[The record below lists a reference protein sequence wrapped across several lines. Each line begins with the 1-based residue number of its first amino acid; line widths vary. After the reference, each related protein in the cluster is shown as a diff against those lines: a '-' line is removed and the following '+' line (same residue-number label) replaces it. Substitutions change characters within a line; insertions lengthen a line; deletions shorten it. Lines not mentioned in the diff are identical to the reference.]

1 MNFRNLLCYLLLI
14 CALPKLSAQDNPDA
28 GFEAFRELLLSK
40 KAIHQVTISRFQGG
54 KGAPFW
60 PSDLKEIGNSYQT
73 ENHWVKTKQ
82 GLFFNPDGTGRLYKA
97 YSEKDSGKIL
107 FKRID
112 ETTFAGYNF
121 KSFLFDT
128 NDTIYSIGGY
138 GYWRTNG
145 MLRYYD
151 SLKSGWEV
159 KKLNQEIPI
168 RFEGQIPFGQVKT
181 IPSEGDSLLF
191 LVFRQNSIAINQEYL
206 DSFHSFDSIS
216 FLIGVLNIKNG
227 DWITLGHLSEKN
239 RKFFELL
246 GSIIS
251 MPFGEITTNDWNGQ
265 RGYYLLS
272 FLENKIYQISQQ
284 KEYILKSWFH
294 DSRWSQNP
302 LLYQV
307 AYSSDSTLVF
317 IREDLKRLE
326 LNFTKVDFIDT
337 GMKIYEPVS
346 PASES
351 NINFCHLAPL
361 ALGVILSGVA
371 LVIIYKN
378 RRSRHRNNGREVVSK
393 FTQQELEVM
402 QYLSERPEQTAT
414 TEELNTLLGTTKKST
429 DVQKKVRSEI
439 TRAINDKY
447 HDLTF
452 DEEKL
457 IHQVRLESDK
467 RMVKY
472 VLEPKKYQ
480 KLLSLISVKN

>member
-1 MNFRNLLCYLLLI
+1 MIFRYWLYCLFLM
-14 CALPKLSAQDNPDA
+14 CALPKLYAQENSDTD
-28 GFEAFRELLLSK
+28 FEIFRELLLSK
-40 KAIHQVTISRFQGG
+40 KPIHQVTVSRFQGG

-82 GLFFNPDGTGRLYKA
+82 GLFFNPDGTGRLYQA
-97 YSEKDSGKIL
+97 YIEKENGKIL

-121 KSFLFDT
+121 KSFFFDS

-138 GYWRTNG
+138 GYWRING

-151 SLKSGWEV
+151 SLKAGWEV
-159 KKLNQEIPI
+159 KKLNHEIPI
-168 RFEGQIPFGQVKT
+168 RFEGQIPYGQVKS

-191 LVFRQNSIAINQEYL
+191 LVFRENSAANNQEYL
-206 DSFHSFDSIS
+206 DSFHSFDSTS
-216 FLIGVLNIKNG
+216 FLIGSLNIKSGN
-227 DWITLGHLSEKN
+227 WITLGYLNEKN
-239 RKFFELL
+239 LKFFELL
-246 GSIIS
+246 GSLIS
-251 MPFGEITTNDWNGQ
+251 LPFGEIATNDWNGQ

-272 FLENKIYQISQQ
+272 FIENKIYQISQQ

-294 DSRWSQNP
+294 DSKWLQNP

-326 LNFTKVDFIDT
+326 LNLTKSDFIDT

-346 PASES
+346 SVSEAS
-351 NINFCHLAPL
+351 INLWHYAPL
-361 ALGVILSGVA
+361 ALGFILSGAA
-371 LVIIYKN
+371 LVAIYKQ
-378 RRSRHRNNGREVVSK
+378 RRSRIGIIGQPIVSK
-393 FTQQELEVM
+393 FTAQELELM
-402 QYLSERPEQTAT
+402 QFLSEQPEHTAT

-439 TRAINDKY
+439 TRAINERY
-447 HDLTF
+447 LELTL
-452 DEEKL
+452 DDEKL

-472 VLEPKKYQ
+472 EIDYKKYQ
-480 KLLSLISVKN
+480 HLQSLLPAKK